1 MKQNLIFICL
11 SLLVSSF
18 LLSDVQARTKR
29 RCGVDYYCEKMGPAC
44 CGNGICQPDE
54 GENCD
59 NCPEDCGK
67 CASCE
72 FCGNNLCE
80 VNESPCNCPQ
90 DCGPCCCDGKCS
102 FPETYEN
109 CPLEC
114 SGTAYIQAIDY
125 ESGNPLTGVN
135 VTCSSWATG
144 ELPELLTDTDG
155 SAVFGDL
162 EPSNYACAG
171 SLTGYDSNS
180 AAVEVTPGSRIAGP
194 TLLPLKKQTTG
205 TITGYVRYNFA
216 SYPAGVLRGI
226 NVTCADQDTISD
238 RFGRFYFL
246 RARLGSLSCFAEGPG
261 YQRAI
266 FNVNVT
272 AGQNTDVT
280 VPVSPASGAIT
291 FYVVD
296 AQTETPLRDVTATCS
311 DVERRTWTLT
321 GTSAASGLATLN
333 NVFLERGCTVSCTFA
348 YPGYLSTTD
357 FFNAEKGEINYF
369 HVSLSQDPTT
379 VSK

>member
-1 MKQNLIFICL
+1 MKNQIIQICL
-11 SLLVSSF
+11 SLLVTSL
-18 LLSDVQARTKR
+18 LLSEVQARTKG

-59 NCPEDCGK
+59 NCPDDCGK

-90 DCGPCCCDGKCS
+90 DCGPCCCDGKCA

-125 ESGNPLTGVN
+125 SSGNYLSGVN
-135 VTCSSWATG
+135 VTCSSMASG
-144 ELPELLTDTDG
+144 SLPELLTDTDG

-162 EPSNYACAG
+162 KPSSYACAG
-171 SLTGYDSNS
+171 SLSGYDSS
-180 AAVEVTPGSRIAGP
+180 AASIEVLPGGRIAAP
-194 TLLPLKKQTTG
+194 TLLTLKKQTTG
-205 TITGYVRYNFA
+205 TITGFTKYNFA
-216 SYPAGVLRGI
+216 SYPSGVLRGI

-246 RARLGSLSCFAEGPG
+246 RARLGSLSCFAEANG
-261 YQRAI
+261 YARTV
-266 FNVNVT
+266 FSVNVT
-272 AGQNTDVT
+272 AGQNTDVN
-280 VPVSPASGAIT
+280 VPMTPAAGSLT
-291 FYVVD
+291 FSIFD
-296 AQTETPLRDVTATCS
+296 AQFDLPVNGVSVTCT
-311 DVERRTWTLT
+311 DVEKKSWTLT
-321 GTSAASGLATLN
+321 GVTSSGGMATLN
-333 NVFLERGCTVSCTFA
+333 NVYLEAGCTVACTISGAGYVTSSDYYQA
-348 YPGYLSTTD
+348 YKGTT
-357 FFNAEKGEINYF
+357 NYF
-369 HVSLSQDPTT
+369 PVPLTPSSGS
-379 VSK
+379 VRK